1 MVEWMQSPLASD
13 PARVHTEGHAARIA
27 VEDAR
32 DAIAELLGARNREV
46 VFTSGATEA
55 IAAATWGAAP
65 RGSHMVASEVE
76 HSAVRLAAAA
86 NAEVSWIGC
95 DRRGRVDPHAI
106 ADAIRSD
113 TALVHLQWG
122 NHEVGTLQLVAEVAQ
137 LCRERDVLLHVD
149 AAQAAGHVPVYF
161 DDLGVDLLSVSAHK
175 MGGPPGVGALLVRR
189 GLRLRPLLLGGD
201 QERARRAGF
210 ENVPAIIGWGAAAR
224 SLIATLD
231 AEERTARRLTQRV
244 IEHVP
249 ALDDVTLFGDA
260 THRLPHI
267 VCLGIAGVEPQ
278 GVLLGLDQAGVAV
291 HSGSSCASEAIEPSP
306 VLAAMGVDA
315 DRSLRVSVGW
325 STTDADIDAFLTT
338 LPDVLARLRALGQS
352 SQ

>member
-65 RGSHMVASEVE
+65 RGRTWSHPRSSTLRCAWPRPPTPRCRGSDVTG
-76 HSAVRLAAAA
+76 AAA
-86 NAEVSWIGC
+86 SIRTRSRTPSGPT
-95 DRRGRVDPHAI
+95 RRSSTSSGATT
-106 ADAIRSD
+106 RSARCSSSPRSRSSAASA
-113 TALVHLQWG
+113 T
-122 NHEVGTLQLVAEVAQ
+122 
-137 LCRERDVLLHVD
+137 CSLHVD

-231 AEERTARRLTQRV
+231 AEERTARRLTRAR
-244 IEHVP
+244 HRACARAGRRD
-249 ALDDVTLFGDA
+249 AL
-260 THRLPHI
+260 R
-267 VCLGIAGVEPQ
+267 
-278 GVLLGLDQAGVAV
+278 
-291 HSGSSCASEAIEPSP
+291 
-306 VLAAMGVDA
+306 
-315 DRSLRVSVGW
+315 
-325 STTDADIDAFLTT
+325 
-338 LPDVLARLRALGQS
+338 
-352 SQ
+352 

>member
-13 PARVHTEGHAARIA
+13 PARIYTEGHAARVA

-55 IAAATWGAAP
+55 ITAATWGAAD
-65 RGSHMVASEVE
+65 RGTHMVASEIE
-76 HSAVRLAAAA
+76 HSAVRFASSAHAA
-86 NAEVSWIGC
+86 VSWVGC
-95 DRRGRVDPHAI
+95 DRKGHVDVE
-106 ADAIRSD
+106 AIREAMLPE

-122 NHEVGTLQLVAEVAQ
+122 NHEVGTLQPVSEVAQ
-137 LCRERDVLLHVD
+137 LCRERGVLLHVD
-149 AAQAAGHVPVYF
+149 AAQAGGHVPIAF
-161 DDLGVDLLSVSAHK
+161 DDLGIDLLSVSAHK
-175 MGGPPGVGALLVRR
+175 MAGPPGVGALLVRR

-231 AEERTARRLTQRV
+231 AEERASRRVMRRV
-244 IEHVP
+244 IDAARLIEG
-249 ALDDVTLFGDA
+249 VTVYGDPWQS
-260 THRLPHI
+260 LPHI
-267 VCLGIAGVEPQ
+267 VCLGVAGVEPQ
-278 GVLLGLDQAGVAV
+278 AVLLGLDQAGVAV

-325 STTDADIDAFLTT
+325 SSTDADVDALLVA
-338 LPDVLARLRALGQS
+338 LPDVLGRLRALGRSAQ
-352 SQ
+352 